1 MITTTE
7 PLDDAVQEENDRLRK
22 ENDTLK
28 MKLTDAEW
36 SLKSTTTEF
45 RAIQMYAK
53 LLEMLLEKLLRKR
66 KEESDK

>member
-1 MITTTE
+1 MIVTTE
-7 PLDDAVQEENDRLRK
+7 TMDAVLEENARLRE
-22 ENDTLK
+22 ENEALK